1 MRRMRRLPMSVL
13 LLPVLLLSAC
23 FGSRSETTT
32 SHDGPAADGAAV
44 LYKNLGRYAYRITTT
59 SSDAQRWF
67 DQGLRLV
74 YAFNHA
80 EAQRA
85 FREAARHDPGCAL
98 CFWGIAI
105 TEGSNYNSPTD
116 AEREA
121 RALTA
126 VRQAQQHTPGVTP
139 VERALIGALARRHS
153 DAPGATRPALDR
165 AYADAMREVALQFA
179 LDPEAS
185 TFFADALMNLRPWN
199 LWTPEGAPQPET
211 PEIVDTL
218 EKVLARHPE
227 HPGAAHLYI
236 HAVE

>member
-1 MRRMRRLPMSVL
+1 MTAASSSCYMGGSHVRGGPMRRLPLTLMLAVTL
-13 LLPVLLLSAC
+13 LAAC
-23 FGSRSETTT
+23 SGSRTETTP
-32 SHDGPAADGAAV
+32 HAAPTGDEAPV

-85 FREAARHDPGCAL
+85 FREAARHDPGCAM
-98 CFWGIAI
+98 CYWGIAI

-153 DAPGATRPALDR
+153 DAPGAT
-165 AYADAMREVALQFA
+165 
-179 LDPEAS
+179 
-185 TFFADALMNLRPWN
+185 
-199 LWTPEGAPQPET
+199 
-211 PEIVDTL
+211 
-218 EKVLARHPE
+218 
-227 HPGAAHLYI
+227 
-236 HAVE
+236 

>member
-1 MRRMRRLPMSVL
+1 MRRMPRLPVTAL
-13 LLPVLLLSAC
+13 LAMLLLSAC
-23 FGSRSETTT
+23 FGSRSETTA

-44 LYKNLGRYAYRITTT
+44 LYKNLGSYSYRITTT

-85 FREAARHDPGCAL
+85 FREAARHDPGCAM
-98 CFWGIAI
+98 CYWGVAI

-116 AEREA
+116 AAREA

-126 VRQAQQHTPGVTP
+126 VRQAQQHTPGTHP

-153 DAPGATRPALDR
+153 DAPGAVRATLDR
-165 AYADAMREVALQFA
+165 AYADAMRQVARQFP
-179 LDPEAS
+179 LDLDAQ

-199 LWTPEGAPQPET
+199 LWT
-211 PEIVDTL
+211 
-218 EKVLARHPE
+218 
-227 HPGAAHLYI
+227 
-236 HAVE
+236 